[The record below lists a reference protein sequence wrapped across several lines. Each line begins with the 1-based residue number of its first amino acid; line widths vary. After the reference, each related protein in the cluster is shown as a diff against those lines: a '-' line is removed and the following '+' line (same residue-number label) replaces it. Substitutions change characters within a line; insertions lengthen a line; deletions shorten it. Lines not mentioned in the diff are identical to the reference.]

1 MIYSMT
7 GYGKAQAQFGS
18 RQYTIEIRSLNSK
31 GLDLNL
37 KTPSVFRSEELSW
50 RKMLGQAL
58 QRGKIDCS
66 VYYEDLENQKK
77 ISFNT
82 ELIKAYYKELGSLQN
97 DIPELNSNSWLDT
110 ILKLPETTQSDRLEP
125 SQEEIDFVKGM
136 ILQACESFNVFRK
149 EEGSALEEDFKIRVQ
164 SIETS
169 LNDIVKYVPERKGA
183 LLEKLRSALKDLK
196 TEIDENRFEQE
207 LIYYLEKLDLNE
219 EIQRLTQH
227 CKYFMETMENEEY
240 QGKKLG
246 FIAQEMGREINTIG
260 SKANLNEIQKKVVQ
274 MKDELEKIKE
284 QVLNTL

>member
-7 GYGKAQAQFGS
+7 GYGKAQGQFGS
-18 RQYTIEIRSLNSK
+18 RQYIVEIRSLNSK

-37 KTPSVFRSEELSW
+37 KTPSIFRSEELTW

-66 VYYEDLENQKK
+66 VYYEELERQNK

-82 ELIKAYYKELGSLQN
+82 DVIKAYYKELGALKQE
-97 DIPELNSNSWLDT
+97 IPDLDSSSWLDT
-110 ILKLPETTQSDRLEP
+110 ILKLPETTQSDRVEA
-125 SQEEIDFVKGM
+125 SQEEIDFVKSL
-136 ILQACESFNVFRK
+136 IEEACISFNAFRE
-149 EEGSALEEDFKIRVQ
+149 EEGKALELDFEVRVNAIQ
-164 SIETS
+164 ES
-169 LNDIVKYVPERKGA
+169 LDAIVAYVPERKGA
-183 LLEKLRSALKDLK
+183 LLEKLRAALRDLK

-227 CKYFMETMENEEY
+227 CKYFFETMKNEEI

-246 FIAQEMGREINTIG
+246 FISQEMGREINTIG
-260 SKANLNEIQKKVVQ
+260 SKANLNEIQKKVVL